1 MTDKSRSV
9 RFENWSLRQCIKMCN
24 EKPGL
29 AIPGFQR
36 GAVWDD
42 AMKARFLESLASG
55 YFVGSLLIWQPRK
68 DAGKGAVRLGG
79 EPAGTAP
86 LIVDGQQRLRTLLDA
101 SAEGGGG
108 EGARP
113 AQGAIWCVRVEPGRG
128 LRFKRHDF
136 GTGRDGKKPGRK
148 TPCDWLPLGLMLREA
163 LAPDHAASF
172 DYSWEEGAEPGKR
185 RQKAKSFT
193 GQTWCDEFA
202 PEARQTLEDVGGRL
216 NAMLEHRF
224 SVAILHSE
232 DGWEQREVIENFR
245 RLNEGGAKLRP
256 EELEYARLVSAVGDK
271 VDVALDT
278 VLKSRPG
285 GDPEATSDGGDTT
298 SEESVAPVGT
308 AARDERLHRGDERD
322 FSLKMLVRAVGLARD
337 YMTNEPHETG
347 KPLPDRPTPPDGR
360 TQDAAAEEAWRKNI
374 VLWLEMAADCVV
386 ALSEVLAGLH
396 VDDRRRIP
404 QRFRG
409 ELGPLIFLLLRFP
422 EFRTKAGR
430 VSMAY
435 VVLLQLLLTTE
446 TDAKGLAHCVLGA
459 STARDAID
467 RLKAKYVGEV
477 DDEANN
483 ALSHQHRYVQLLY
496 WLLRK
501 RNARDI
507 VRPALP
513 GADPTPGVPELKQD
527 QEPERQHI
535 IPYMRVLYP
544 ADQPKPGRSSS
555 HPVNSLGNATW
566 ISRASNSFDG
576 GWSDDFMKVH
586 TESQGPHFLDGQGA
600 DDYASIC
607 PDEAA
612 RANVEL
618 DVLERFVKARTPRI
632 AAAFKGWLREL
643 EAEFQN
649 QQHEGKPCPRPGN
662 VFDAMVCWG
671 YPADLAKYVDREIM
685 SPPNRQVLYSRGTT
699 SPAWKNAAYTR
710 LRWAQKQEWHL
721 LSPPRIEFD
730 VRLPDEESLS
740 PERKLIISEERLE
753 IPRRDGQPDVRT
765 PKSCADGVSL
775 LNALLRVE
783 PAHPFPAIP

>member
-1 MTDKSRSV
+1 MTDKSRRV
-9 RFENWSLRQCIKMCN
+9 RFEEWSLRDCIKKCS
-24 EKPGL
+24 EEPGL
-29 AIPGFQR
+29 AIPAFQR

-42 AMKARFLESLASG
+42 AMKARFFESLASG
-55 YFVGSLLIWQPRK
+55 YFVGSLLIWQPGR
-68 DAGKGAVRLGG
+68 DPGTGAVRLGG
-79 EPAGTAP
+79 RGDGPAGKAP

-101 SAEGGGG
+101 WG
-108 EGARP
+108 EGREETRP
-113 AQGAIWCVRVEPGRG
+113 AQGAIWCVGVEPGHG
-128 LRFKRHDF
+128 LRFKRQDF
-136 GTGRDGKKPGRK
+136 RTGRYAQKPGRK

-163 LAPDHAASF
+163 LARDHAATFYYLSREI
-172 DYSWEEGAEPGKR
+172 DEADRR
-185 RQKAKSFT
+185 RQEVKRFT

-202 PEARQTLEDVGGRL
+202 PEARQTRTDLRGRL
-216 NAMLEHRF
+216 KSMLEHRL
-224 SVAILHSE
+224 SVAILRSE
-232 DGWEQREVIENFR
+232 DGWKQPDVIENYR

-256 EELEYARLVSAVGDK
+256 EELEYARLVSAVGPR
-271 VDVALDT
+271 VDDALDR

-285 GDPEATSDGGDTT
+285 GGRDTTSDGGDSTGA
-298 SEESVAPVGT
+298 ESVESEGA

-322 FSLKMLVRAVGLARD
+322 FGLKMLVRAVGLARD
-337 YMTNEPHETG
+337 YMTNEPHESG
-347 KPLPDRPTPPDGR
+347 KPLPDRPTPPDGS

-374 VLWLEMAADCVV
+374 VLWLEMATDCVV

-422 EFRTKAGR
+422 ELRTEAGR

-477 DDEANN
+477 DDEANK

-501 RNARDI
+501 RVAKDI
-507 VRPALP
+507 PKSNPADAQWL
-513 GADPTPGVPELKQD
+513 GNTGN

-535 IPYMRVLYP
+535 VPYMRVLYP
-544 ADQPKPGRSSS
+544 PDQPKPRRGSS
-555 HPVNSLGNATW
+555 HHVNSLGNTTW
-566 ISRASNSFDG
+566 ISRASNGFDG
-576 GWSDDFMKVH
+576 GWSDDFMKVDP
-586 TESQGPHFLDGQGA
+586 ESQGPHFLDGQGA

-632 AAAFKGWLREL
+632 AAAFKGWLRDL
-643 EAEFQN
+643 EAELQN

-671 YPADLAKYVDREIM
+671 YPADLAECVDREIM
-685 SPPNRQVLYSRGTT
+685 RPTNRQVIYSHGTT

-730 VRLPDEESLS
+730 VRLPHEESLS
-740 PERKLIISEERLE
+740 PERKLIISDKRLE
-753 IPRRDGQPDVRT
+753 IPRRDGAADVRY
-765 PKSCADGVSL
+765 PSSCADGVSL
-775 LNALLRVE
+775 LEALLHVE
-783 PAHPFPAIP
+783 PAHPFPAFP